1 MSRAQQK
8 KFLVHLHKELSRNS
22 EKDVYRK
29 MTADRRMH
37 TFTVT
42 RRALRRGIKD
52 RLESN
57 FIGISPNTVSLI
69 LKKSDKY
76 VKALIKEVGGAIQ
89 ALAKK
94 NPDDITVLKFTASRI
109 ESAFTAT
116 GQSRF
121 DQIKRTYNTRYQV
134 TAAGITL
141 AMREVLGA
149 ENEELEASSMWQL
162 EHNHL
167 KGIAE
172 SQIKDAVD
180 NALLEEEVITR
191 AAAMSFFKGMGVEL
205 EIIRKGSTGVME
217 VFLGSQRANSREGGI
232 SGARKQKLQKV
243 LRDALLKLQQ
253 TDSVL
258 VNLGGSD
265 SFKESKVKKT
275 RRAVLDPFKKVKIVK
290 VKSKNI
296 KAKDSNTSA
305 KKATTQKTIV
315 EKNPM
320 KAKAIAAARRKKA
333 KASPAGSML
342 QMIGMIN
349 KELPDTVRKNMNS
362 PALVNRTGRFAESTK
377 VTDIA
382 QTPKGL
388 PSIGYTY
395 QRDPYQVF
403 EDGSSG
409 AWSNGRRDPRKLID
423 SSIREIAVK
432 MAIGR
437 FYTRRV

>member
-76 VKALIKEVGGAIQ
+76 IKALIKEVGAAIQ

-94 NPDDITVLKFTASRI
+94 SPDDITVLKFTASRI

-320 KAKAIAAARRKKA
+320 KAKAIAAARREKA